1 MTTYYWT
8 MGLVIVFSFL
18 AELFW
23 SKPRL
28 DGSIPEKTPMTTKVF
43 LFLSAAVMIFIAG
56 SRYYVGSDFGG
67 YYRGLR
73 TYAPRLGEALR
84 TFDEPGLPL
93 IASIVKLFTN
103 DGAWLIM
110 TCSVLTIGLFLIV
123 CYKNERSYLMA
134 SLLFFFTIW
143 DGTFNGVR
151 QYLASAVLFC
161 GHRCIYDKKF
171 IKWLI
176 TVLLATAVHSSAI
189 VMVTLYFL
197 LRNKVRIRNI
207 LLLAVGTYIV
217 SANYDVIFS
226 FLGFADE
233 SELTSYAAR
242 SVNVLRIMVAC
253 APAVMCLFVNLKKEM
268 TAEDTF
274 YTNAMVVHGAA
285 MIAASNSAYLA
296 RIGIYTGP
304 FVVVALPKML
314 RTENKYVEML
324 MRVGTLV
331 LYGIFW
337 YVEVSGSPDLNNFR
351 FVWFK

>member
-28 DGSIPEKTPMTTKVF
+28 DGSIPEKTPMSTKVC
-43 LFLSAAVMIFIAG
+43 LFFTAAILIIVAG
-56 SRYYVGSDFGG
+56 SRYYVGSDYGAYF
-67 YYRGLR
+67 RGFKF
-73 TYAPRLGEALR
+73 YSDRLEEAVR

-93 IASIVKLFTN
+93 IARILRWFTT
-103 DGAWLIM
+103 DASWFIM
-110 TCSVLTIGLFLIV
+110 TCSVLTVGMFMITI
-123 CYKNERSYLMA
+123 YKNSQSYLMA
-134 SLLFFFTIW
+134 SLLFFFMVW
-143 DGTFNGVR
+143 DGTFNGIR
-151 QYLASAVLFC
+151 QYLAAAILFC
-161 GHRCIYDKKF
+161 GHRFIYDKKL

-176 TVLLATAVHSSAI
+176 TVFLATAFHSSAVI
-189 VMVTLYFL
+189 AATLYFL
-197 LRNKVRIRNI
+197 LRNRVNVRNI
-207 LLLAVGTYIV
+207 LLLAIGTYFV

-226 FLGFADE
+226 FLGFANE
-233 SELTSYAAR
+233 SELTTYAAR
-242 SVNVLRIMVAC
+242 SVNVLRIMVSC
-253 APAVMCLFVNLKKEM
+253 APAVLCLTINIKKEM

-274 YTNAMVVHGAA
+274 YTNAMVAHGAA

-314 RTENKYVEML
+314 RVENKYVEML
-324 MRVGTLV
+324 MRIGTLV

-351 FVWFK
+351 FVWFR

>member
-1 MTTYYWT
+1 MSTYFWT
-8 MGLVIVFSFL
+8 MGIVIVLSFL

-23 SKPRL
+23 AKPRF
-28 DGSIPEKTPMTTKVF
+28 DGSLPEKTPMTTKVF
-43 LFLSAAVMIFIAG
+43 LFLSAATMIFIAG
-56 SRYYVGSDFGG
+56 SRYYVGSDYGAYF
-67 YYRGLR
+67 RGFKF
-73 TYAPRLGEALR
+73 YSNRLEEAVR

-93 IASIVKLFTN
+93 IARILRLFTT
-103 DGAWLIM
+103 DASWFIM
-110 TCSVLTIGLFLIV
+110 TCSVLTIGLYLIV
-123 CYKNERSYLMA
+123 TYKNERSYLMT
-134 SLLFFFTIW
+134 SLLFFFMIW

-176 TVLLATAVHSSAI
+176 TVFLATAFHSSAI

-197 LRNKVRIRNI
+197 LRNKINVRNI
-207 LLLAVGTYIV
+207 LLLAIGTYIV

-226 FLGFADE
+226 FLGFA
-233 SELTSYAAR
+233 SEENLTSYAAR
-242 SVNVLRIMVAC
+242 SVNVLRIMASC
-253 APAVMCLFVNLKKEM
+253 APAVLCLTINIKKEL
-268 TAEDTF
+268 TAEETF
-274 YTNAMVVHGAA
+274 YTNAMVIHGAA

-296 RIGIYTGP
+296 RIGIYTSP

-314 RTENKYVEML
+314 RVENKYVEML

>member
-1 MTTYYWT
+1 
-8 MGLVIVFSFL
+8 MGFIIVFSFL

-23 SKPRL
+23 SKPRH
-28 DGSIPEKTPMTTKVF
+28 DGSLPEKTPMTTKVF
-43 LFLSAAVMIFIAG
+43 LFLSAAVMIYIAG
-56 SRYYVGSDFGG
+56 SRYYVGTDFGG

-103 DGAWLIM
+103 DGAWFIM
-110 TCSVLTIGLFLIV
+110 TCSVLTIGLFLIIT
-123 CYKNERSYLMA
+123 YKNGQSYLMA

-151 QYLASAVLFC
+151 QYLASAILFC
-161 GHRCIYDKKF
+161 GHRCIYDKKL

-176 TVLLATAVHSSAI
+176 VVLLATAVHSSAI

-233 SELTSYAAR
+233 SELTYYAAR

-296 RIGIYTGP
+296 RIGIYTSP
-304 FVVVALPKML
+304 FVIVALPKML
-314 RTENKYVEML
+314 RTENKYIEML